1 MLTVAAQNT
10 AQDTEENS
18 VAVVDVIKAR
28 ASTTPV
34 SVKDLEETRQKL
46 RKVKWLH
53 PFLRKE
59 VTAGNSLIETQR
71 DHILGESRHR
81 IGEEL
86 YLTGND

>member
-1 MLTVAAQNT
+1 MLTVAAQ
-10 AQDTEENS
+10 ATEENS
-18 VAVVDVIKAR
+18 VAVVVVINVR

-59 VTAGNSLIETQR
+59 VSASNSLIEIQR
-71 DHILGESRHR
+71 DHILGETRHR

-86 YLTGND
+86 YFRKRLTDYD

>member
-1 MLTVAAQNT
+1 MLTVS
-10 AQDTEENS
+10 AQDNEENS
-18 VAVVDVIKAR
+18 VAVVVVINAR

-34 SVKDLEETRQKL
+34 SVKDIEETTQKF
-46 RKVKWLH
+46 REVKWLH
-53 PFLRKE
+53 PFLPKE
-59 VTAGNSLIETQR
+59 VTAGNSLIETPR

>member
-1 MLTVAAQNT
+1 MS
-10 AQDTEENS
+10 AQDNEENS
-18 VAVVDVIKAR
+18 VAVVVINAR

-34 SVKDLEETRQKL
+34 SVKDIEETTQKF

-59 VTAGNSLIETQR
+59 VTAGNSLIETPR

-81 IGEEL
+81 IEEEL